1 DRGRGTALH
10 AHGRP
15 QDLRDPG
22 LLGARTGPGVPRRVR
37 VPAARG
43 DPPGTASG
51 QCQSRARPADA
62 ARPGEIPAAP
72 VGRPVRQHRLRLDP
86 HHTARGAARGGLP
99 TRRPRPV
106 RRVRHRRHPRLRAD
120 PLAAPRP
127 HPRKEAGM
135 TEIDVDA
142 YLDRIGAERPKR
154 PDYEALCHLQERHM
168 MTVPFETLDFT
179 LREIPS
185 IKDEDVYDKLVHK
198 RRGGGCGELNSGFR
212 MLLEAL
218 GYRVSLLGGR
228 VLHNGK
234 ESFRGVYNGHAV
246 LRVELEHSYLCD
258 VGFRWCPRRPLRL
271 DARGVQQD
279 PHGAYELVHTP
290 DGDVEMVHE
299 GVTRWRVETHP
310 RELDDFAATM
320 WFCATFPG
328 VPGAGQLWA

>member
-1 DRGRGTALH
+1 
-10 AHGRP
+10 
-15 QDLRDPG
+15 
-22 LLGARTGPGVPRRVR
+22 
-37 VPAARG
+37 
-43 DPPGTASG
+43 
-51 QCQSRARPADA
+51 
-62 ARPGEIPAAP
+62 
-72 VGRPVRQHRLRLDP
+72 
-86 HHTARGAARGGLP
+86 
-99 TRRPRPV
+99 
-106 RRVRHRRHPRLRAD
+106 
-120 PLAAPRP
+120 
-127 HPRKEAGM
+127 M

-185 IKDEDVYDKLVHK
+185 IKDEDVFAKLVHK

-212 MLLEAL
+212 MLLEGL

-279 PHGAYELVHTP
+279 PHGEYELVHTP

-328 VPGAGQLWA
+328 VPGAGQLWASIVTETGRVSMFNRVLTEYSGGERVSSRVLVDDDEFLTEFEAWYGIRLDKVPDVPITTEGV